1 MEFAKATDSINTLLK
16 SATPEGGTT
25 TQYDKIPGMDAQ
37 RDLIVSHIKC
47 AYASDTGEM
56 INTKEFVDTSK
67 TYKNMLTTIEGEL
80 DASRNKLRKLE
91 KNVKNASVEADK
103 TERTN
108 RILLTL
114 LITVTIAVALY
125 IMLGSWGHGLV
136 FLILVGGFMF
146 ALYTRGEKLSIDF
159 SPFKQWISTMPVQ
172 WPTFKSSLFQDT

>member
-25 TQYDKIPGMDAQ
+25 SQYDKIPGMDAQ

-56 INTKEFVDTSK
+56 VNTKEFVDTSK

-80 DASRNKLRKLE
+80 DSSRNKLRQLK
-91 KNVKNASVEADK
+91 KNISKTNEEVQK

-108 RILLTL
+108 RILLIL
-114 LITVTIAVALY
+114 LLTVTAAVAAY
-125 IMLGSWGHGLV
+125 ILLGSWGHGLV
-136 FLILVGGFMF
+136 FMILVGGFMF

>member
-25 TQYDKIPGMDAQ
+25 SQYDKIPGMDAQ

-56 INTKEFVDTSK
+56 VNTKEFVDTSK

-80 DASRNKLRKLE
+80 DSSRNKLRQLK
-91 KNVKNASVEADK
+91 KNISKTNEEVQK

-108 RILLTL
+108 RILLIL
-114 LITVTIAVALY
+114 LLTVTAAVATY
-125 IMLGSWGHGLV
+125 ILLGSWGHGLV
-136 FLILVGGFMF
+136 FMILVGGFMF